1 MKWAIWAIC
10 AAGVWAQP
18 LRVYS
23 EFVTFDAVGAP
34 AAPAQPRE
42 ILSPAI
48 VRNGFTSFQIV
59 VQEPREVHW
68 TLYVGQNPE
77 DAVRVTVYRELAA
90 KLEPVELPLSGEGV
104 AILWMD
110 VWADR
115 AAPVRRIKVEPQLAV
130 GHDWVIYPMEV
141 RVMAAVVPD
150 GQRAEKIEP
159 PLIWPSVCG
168 GMRRTYGPL
177 SDHARFGIRNAQQ
190 DVALATA
197 LPKDEVPRLQDLCSA
212 ASKGDPES
220 YLRIRDYLFR
230 RP

>member
-1 MKWAIWAIC
+1 MRWAILAVC
-10 AAGVWAQP
+10 AADVWAQP
-18 LRVYS
+18 LRVFS
-23 EFVTFDAVGAP
+23 EFVTFDAAGEP

-77 DAVRVTVYRELAA
+77 GAVRVTVYRESGA
-90 KLEPVELPLSGEGV
+90 KLDPVELPLSGEGL

-130 GHDWVIYPMEV
+130 GHDWVVYPMEA
-141 RVMAAVVPD
+141 RVMAAVVQD
-150 GQRAEKIEP
+150 GQHGEGTLCAP
-159 PLIWPSVCG
+159 Q
-168 GMRRTYGPL
+168 RRDNNKL
-177 SDHARFGIRNAQQ
+177 SDAARLRLRNAQQ
-190 DVALATA
+190 DVALSAGA
-197 LPKDEVPRLQDLCSA
+197 PKEEFERLKASGCSA
-212 ASKGDPES
+212 ESTGDLES
-220 YLRIRDYLFR
+220 YLKVRDYLFR

>member
-1 MKWAIWAIC
+1 MRWAILAVC

-18 LRVYS
+18 VRVYS
-23 EFVTFDAVGAP
+23 EFVTFDAAGEP

-77 DAVRVTVYRELAA
+77 DAVRVTVYRESGA
-90 KLEPVELPLSGEGV
+90 KLEPVELPLSGEGL

-130 GHDWVIYPMEV
+130 GHDWVVYPMEV
-141 RVMAAVVPD
+141 RVMAAVVPE
-150 GQRAEKIEP
+150 GQRSAGTLCVLP
-159 PLIWPSVCG
+159 
-168 GMRRTYGPL
+168 RQ
-177 SDHARFGIRNAQQ
+177 DNDAARLRLRNAQQ
-190 DVALATA
+190 DVALSAGAPTEEIKGIVA
-197 LPKDEVPRLQDLCSA
+197 GVCPA